1 VYIVA
6 GTASQKAP
14 CRTRHTTL
22 TEPPHKAIKQG
33 HRTTLAKILSVLD
46 KVFQADMLNQETLP
60 DCATLQ
66 TIAQRAE
73 EEQNESQNPWTWTA
87 L

>member
-1 VYIVA
+1 M
-6 GTASQKAP
+6 
-14 CRTRHTTL
+14 
-22 TEPPHKAIKQG
+22 
-33 HRTTLAKILSVLD
+33 LAKILSVLD
-46 KVFQADMLNQETLP
+46 KVFHADMLKQETFP
-60 DCATLQ
+60 NCATLQ